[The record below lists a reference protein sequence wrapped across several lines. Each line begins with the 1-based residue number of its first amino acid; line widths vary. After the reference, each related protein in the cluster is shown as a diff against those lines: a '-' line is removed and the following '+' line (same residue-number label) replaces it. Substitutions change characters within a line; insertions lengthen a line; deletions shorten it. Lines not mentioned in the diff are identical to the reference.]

1 MCLPQWSLIEQN
13 YIKNSVRQLL
23 KSSSTFYMKFFVII
37 SRLLKKEYEIPHSFL
52 CNISKELYQEGSRLR
67 GGPWLSKDFC
77 SCYKVIRHERSMLF
91 IAWLVFFSFFF
102 ISFVRWRCKMLTPR
116 SASSKAVIIH
126 APGYGV
132 GYSWGEKQF
141 EQFSPSHLV
150 IGLILWTPNHTLV
163 QAICR
168 TNLQQQTCTWTHKSP
183 C

>member
-1 MCLPQWSLIEQN
+1 MEYPIHFFATFPRN
-13 YIKNSVRQLL
+13 FIKTV
-23 KSSSTFYMKFFVII
+23 TDWGEV
-37 SRLLKKEYEIPHSFL
+37 
-52 CNISKELYQEGSRLR
+52 
-67 GGPWLSKDFC
+67 PWLSKDFF
-77 SCYKVIRHERSMLF
+77 SCYKIIRHERSMLF
-91 IAWLVFFSFFF
+91 IAWLFFFLSFFF
-102 ISFVRWRCKMLTPR
+102 ISFVRWRCKMLALR

>member
-1 MCLPQWSLIEQN
+1 MWNLIVGLKTLRENSVQFFLLAIWSLDVLKRI
-13 YIKNSVRQLL
+13 IKIFP
-23 KSSSTFYMKFFVII
+23 K
-37 SRLLKKEYEIPHSFL
+37 RLLNKEIEKAGLKFNPGLGLIGL
-52 CNISKELYQEGSRLR
+52 WTTG
-67 GGPWLSKDFC
+67 
-77 SCYKVIRHERSMLF
+77 
-91 IAWLVFFSFFF
+91 
-102 ISFVRWRCKMLTPR
+102 PR
-116 SASSKAVIIH
+116 SVSSKAEIIH

>member
-1 MCLPQWSLIEQN
+1 MEYPIHFFATFPRN
-13 YIKNSVRQLL
+13 FIKTV
-23 KSSSTFYMKFFVII
+23 TDWGEV
-37 SRLLKKEYEIPHSFL
+37 
-52 CNISKELYQEGSRLR
+52 
-67 GGPWLSKDFC
+67 PWLSKDFF
-77 SCYKVIRHERSMLF
+77 SCYKIIRHERSMLF

-102 ISFVRWRCKMLTPR
+102 ISFVRWRCKMLTLR

-150 IGLILWTPNHTLV
+150 IGLILWTPNYTLV

-168 TNLQQQTCTWTHKSP
+168 TNLQQQTCTWKHKSP